1 MTRVGIDALT
11 YYLPASAPTL
21 AELEAIG
28 GRDRWQLS
36 RDFRQLY
43 GTSPHRYLVMRRLGQ
58 ARSAMREGA
67 SLAAA
72 AIGAGFADQSHM
84 SRHFKRTYGMT
95 PAAWV
100 RLLAA

>member
-1 MTRVGIDALT
+1 
-11 YYLPASAPTL
+11 
-21 AELEAIG
+21 
-28 GRDRWQLS
+28 
-36 RDFRQLY
+36 
-43 GTSPHRYLVMRRLGQ
+43 MRRLGQ